1 MLPPVPRALTV
12 CGFFRVHVATQS
24 TTYKVEVDKVHLE
37 LEEWQRL
44 IEHQRTAIS
53 LQEIKVEKADT
64 TVDVHRQ
71 EKEHF
76 EKRCAQLEEDVL
88 VKEKTIAALH
98 QREQHAHEQIRA
110 VEHLHHR
117 AQKTNDALETRC
129 QNLERQ
135 SGALSDQVSER
146 MAEINSLQSVKKQQR
161 SLQGEV
167 DRMKDDNARLV
178 KMLKST
184 KEYADFVQRAYEQSD
199 VAYLQHGVPLVDLR
213 IITEDYGAGEDEESD
228 RPLGDPRAEFAH
240 WMPADIHAYAQ
251 ECRKRYLPETT
262 DVAFGNFLH
271 SMHLRWRNHEQRLM
285 DKRALAHDRE
295 TTDLQRRVQQQKPYN
310 VTKLEE
316 EVRSLRKQLK
326 HVKVGVGPAVAA
338 NEATRQSKEKLLEWS
353 LATVEDLAHQVSTMG
368 AGAGKVESA

>member
-1 MLPPVPRALTV
+1 MLRRGSTV
-12 CGFFRVHVATQS
+12 HAGVHVQS

-71 EKEHF
+71 EKERF
-76 EKRCAQLEEDVL
+76 ERRCAQLEEDVL
-88 VKEKTIAALH
+88 VKEKTIAAIH
-98 QREQHAHEQIRA
+98 QREQHALEQIRA

-117 AQKTNDALETRC
+117 AQKTNDSLESRC
-129 QNLERQ
+129 QSLERQ
-135 SGALSDQVSER
+135 CASLSDQLCER
-146 MAEINSLQSVKKQQR
+146 VAEINSLQSVKKQQR
-161 SLQGEV
+161 SLQNEV
-167 DRMKDDNARLV
+167 DRMKSDNARLV

-184 KEYADFVQRAYEQSD
+184 KEYAEFVQRAYEQSD
-199 VAYLQHGVPLVDLR
+199 VAYVEHGVPLVDLR
-213 IITEDYGAGEDEESD
+213 IITEDYGGGEDDETD

-251 ECRKRYLPETT
+251 ECRKRYLPETP
-262 DVAFGNFLH
+262 DAAFGNFLH
-271 SMHLRWRNHEQRLM
+271 AMHLRWRNHEQKLM

-295 TTDLQRRVQQQKPYN
+295 TQNLQRRLQQQKPYN

-316 EVRSLRKQLK
+316 EIRSLRKQLK
-326 HVKVGVGPAVAA
+326 GGTGSRPGVSAAVAA

-353 LATVEDLAHQVSTMG
+353 LATVEDLAHQVATMG
-368 AGAGKVESA
+368 ATAKKANAA

>member
-1 MLPPVPRALTV
+1 M
-12 CGFFRVHVATQS
+12 
-24 TTYKVEVDKVHLE
+24 YKVEVDKVHLE

-64 TVDVHRQ
+64 TVDTHRQ

-76 EKRCAQLEEDVL
+76 EKRCAQLEEDVG
-88 VKEKTIAALH
+88 VKERTIAALH

-117 AQKTNDALETRC
+117 AQKANDVLESRC
-129 QNLERQ
+129 QDLERQ
-135 SGALSDQVSER
+135 TAGLSDQVSER

-161 SLQGEV
+161 TLQGDV
-167 DRMKDDNARLV
+167 DRMKNDNARLV
-178 KMLKST
+178 KMLRST
-184 KEYADFVQRAYEQSD
+184 KEYAEFVQRAYDQSD
-199 VAYLQHGVPLVDLR
+199 VAYVEHGVPLVDLR
-213 IITEDYGAGEDEESD
+213 IITEDYGAGEDEECD
-228 RPLGDPRAEFAH
+228 RPLGDARAEFAH
-240 WMPADIHAYAQ
+240 WMPRDIHAYAQ

-262 DVAFGNFLH
+262 DAAFGNFLH
-271 SMHLRWRNHEQRLM
+271 AMHLRWRNHEQKLM

-295 TTDLQRRVQQQKPYN
+295 TQDLQRRVQHQKPYN

-326 HVKVGVGPAVAA
+326 GKAGGVAA

-368 AGAGKVESA
+368 GAPVAGKQPKF